1 VDNSSVTGVGAG
13 RSGRRSGEPGL
24 IVREC
29 RDTDIASLVAR
40 RGQAPALSQAVW
52 QTFGVSLPMTP
63 RIAGARDVSFIW
75 AGLDRWLVEIR
86 SGTVGIESLLEE
98 PLGHLAAICDQSDS
112 RRTLDLRGPK
122 VRDVLAKGLPIDL
135 HATRFAE
142 GDVAVTAISHIGVH
156 LWQTSAQ
163 PVYRLSVTR
172 SYFGSFWHWLASSAA
187 EFGCEFQSECHPL
200 A

>member
-1 VDNSSVTGVGAG
+1 VDSSGITEVGAG

-29 RDTDIASLVAR
+29 TGTDIASLVAR

-75 AGLDRWLVEIR
+75 AGLDRWLVETK
-86 SGTVGIESLLEE
+86 SATVGIESRLEE
-98 PLGHLAAICDQSDS
+98 PLGHFAAICDQSDS

-135 HATRFAE
+135 DPARFGE
-142 GDVAVTAISHIGVH
+142 GDVAMTAAFHVGVH

-163 PVYRLSVTR
+163 PIYRVSVVR
-172 SYFGSFWHWLASSAA
+172 SYFGSFWHSLASSAA
-187 EFGCEFQSECHPL
+187 EFGCEFQCE
-200 A
+200 